1 MIINKIYNETDKTLS
16 KFDPGDL
23 FEYNGLLC
31 IKTDKQDEDK
41 DNELIYDLCVVLAT
55 GKLIP
60 ILDCTY
66 INEVELIGTYGDDAV
81 LNYTTKK

>member
-16 KFDPGDL
+16 EFDPGDL

-66 INEVELIGTYGDDAV
+66 INEVELIGIYGDDGV

>member
-16 KFDPGDL
+16 EFDPGDL

-55 GKLIP
+55 GKIES
-60 ILDCTY
+60 ILDCEH
-66 INEVELIGTYGDDAV
+66 INEIKLLGVSDDGI
-81 LNYTTKK
+81 LSYTTKN